1 MDEARVYRNY
11 HGEFI
16 NSRVVNGLRLAD
28 AVYASKLELPR
39 HSHRHGGFCLVLQ
52 GGYTESYGKTSLEC
66 RPSSVKF
73 QPAGEEHTD
82 VYGGEA
88 VRCFIL
94 ELNTDWL
101 ARVGASALVGNTP
114 LVHKSG
120 ALAGL
125 MTRLRAEFHSA
136 DAESPL
142 LIEGLTLELIAE
154 TSRGRRR
161 APEGRPPLWLERAK
175 ELIYEQFSEPLTLSL
190 IAKFVGVHPVHLA
203 SSFRRHYHSSIG
215 EYLRH
220 RRVEFACQK
229 IFTSNDSLAEIA
241 VAAGFANQ
249 SHLSKTF
256 KRVTGMSPAKYRAA
270 RRPS

>member
-16 NSRVVNGLRLAD
+16 NSRIVNGLRLAD

-39 HSHRHGGFCLVLQ
+39 HSHRHGGFCLVLP

-94 ELNTDWL
+94 ELDTDWL
-101 ARVGASALVGNTP
+101 SRVGASALVGNTP
-114 LVHKSG
+114 MVHKSG

-142 LIEGLTLELIAE
+142 LIEGLTTREPRHPDEL
-154 TSRGRRR
+154 GRNRR
-161 APEGRPPLWLERAK
+161 NA
-175 ELIYEQFSEPLTLSL
+175 
-190 IAKFVGVHPVHLA
+190 
-203 SSFRRHYHSSIG
+203 
-215 EYLRH
+215 RH
-220 RRVEFACQK
+220 RCPG
-229 IFTSNDSLAEIA
+229 SPSLE
-241 VAAGFANQ
+241 NC
-249 SHLSKTF
+249 
-256 KRVTGMSPAKYRAA
+256 SPCGIEEVV
-270 RRPS
+270 RRQRRQH